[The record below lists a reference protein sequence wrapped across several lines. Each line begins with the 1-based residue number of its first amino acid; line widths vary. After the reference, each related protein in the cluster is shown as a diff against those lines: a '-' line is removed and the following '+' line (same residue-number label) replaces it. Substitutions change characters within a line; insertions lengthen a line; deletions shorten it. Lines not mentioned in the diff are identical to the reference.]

1 MLLGGVLP
9 LVFVWPIILL
19 LTFLILRYPLS
30 TRPLQLAATLV
41 TMALVAADG
50 AVPAPW
56 QRAQTLDKDLWGH
69 VFFAQLLY
77 GGGREVIEGD
87 GYLKLPLFT
96 AAFGSFAMLVAI
108 GVHTVNM
115 MHYFIEPPHHLPFFH
130 LIHYIIFG
138 AIFCIFVM
146 AGLAHRNANGR
157 PRRATSN
164 RLSVPATLIA
174 LGVLFVFH
182 LHELLPVPMRMHKN
196 LGYTLVLIGVV
207 QLCCI
212 VAHEQVGWGAPCCH
226 AMRQAHAF
234 SWWLSAT
241 WLMVMALCLYT
252 KDGETQT
259 DLIGVLGQEASLAS
273 ISPQK
278 ADEIVWSLFALTILI
293 TVVIVSL
300 VAQRVDAA
308 HEGEAASGEPPPRAG
323 PVGAAPHALDP
334 LERDT
339 LIIPGSEV

>member
-1 MLLGGVLP
+1 MKPETAAYSRFWIIRHARCNWRAHRQHDALFHGAYTIYLSSTSSTTSSLGRSSASLSWRACPSQRKWKAAACNLQPPVSTSDSHRTGRSFCLP
-9 LVFVWPIILL
+9 L
-19 LTFLILRYPLS
+19 
-30 TRPLQLAATLV
+30 Q
-41 TMALVAADG
+41 
-50 AVPAPW
+50 
-56 QRAQTLDKDLWGH
+56 
-69 VFFAQLLY
+69 
-77 GGGREVIEGD
+77 
-87 GYLKLPLFT
+87 
-96 AAFGSFAMLVAI
+96 
-108 GVHTVNM
+108 
-115 MHYFIEPPHHLPFFH
+115 
-130 LIHYIIFG
+130 
-138 AIFCIFVM
+138 
-146 AGLAHRNANGR
+146 
-157 PRRATSN
+157 
-164 RLSVPATLIA
+164 
-174 LGVLFVFH
+174 
-182 LHELLPVPMRMHKN
+182 LLPVPMRMHKN

-334 LERDT
+334 LERDVDHPR
-339 LIIPGSEV
+339 L